1 MAISEELP
9 EGGTAVLDGEAPGN
23 LYVKLPRGRPG
34 RSVPLA
40 LTIPD
45 TLSPRP
51 VRGLSVAWSREAL
64 AAFRKAREEALR
76 HDPTF
81 AKSLPYASLRGLVE
95 VVVGGV
101 LRIDA
106 DMGLDRWR
114 LQYEGDPQPFL
125 YLDRHDAAKTRTR
138 LQPVLHQWVSEYFV
152 HQYATPNCV
161 PEQTS
166 GRVFSLLES
175 EALLAIQPFHSEL
188 PWPWSPETGTTRA
201 RAGDD
206 YRALAD
212 AAARLLAG
220 KELFQGLGPVR
231 QIVKGRHSSSK
242 AQLIT
247 EPVHLDERGEFSLLV
262 HLEVV
267 TLPSLHQPLLTVNVS
282 KRRWLRRL
290 KENTFDRN
298 VIQGFTFSRE
308 HPSRAFTFSV
318 AWRKEKDGSWQW
330 APDNAFDA
338 LRYHLHLPME
348 QMDGC
353 RIARGD
359 ASTDDCRVLLA
370 YRDAVSDGMHGV
382 KAGVPEIDKL
392 EAFEAI
398 AGVLGELGLQ
408 PLTEYRRVR
417 RTHALKDGHARTINA
432 PTLLG
437 AVLESMD
444 GKGGTG
450 FTPEYLA
457 SLDSDEI
464 DRALREQFRR
474 GLADFKHGE
483 RIVRFES
490 GLGQPEADQT
500 DVLETLIAANADGV
514 RRLYPQDQPLLV
526 VLYDPGLQAD
536 LRILQGVVR
545 VLWGG
550 AVEMMA
556 QRLPAGVHGPREA
569 LPGKELRSQADRFG
583 LRREAWRPLAEEI
596 ARQGRRVFCLV
607 LAHEYYPPGE
617 DGGAWKHD
625 DKVNKP
631 ATRAALAAYAGAS
644 VQFLLPAAES
654 KGGGLDL
661 TNFLHRAQ
669 AALRDLISA
678 HSGRVVGLRDA
689 VSACFPES
697 TAPRQVIGITVVR
710 RNAGR
715 WSGYARTFLPVALRL
730 DVESGNCEIR
740 CAYEGT
746 AGLVITPWQSFGDG
760 LATVSRISPVRL
772 AEARPEARTRFMRF
786 CEEVITD
793 AVEARAQPL
802 VVIDSSNCAGLWGWL
817 TDRELRTTRI
827 EVGSRQWMEQEW
839 NGARVV
845 RVRQDLAPG
854 VVEDKSEGYAE
865 SAAGDARPVDSL
877 EADVTLRRP
886 TSVSALYRLESPA
899 PTGCAAYLS
908 VGNKTL
914 HKNARGLSCYRTTR
928 IAAKPSA
935 RVDGRWRTL
944 EQGNA
949 AGRGLLRMG
958 VRQPHVDQ
966 WPTPNPLEIVVALR
980 QDGDDPDRIAELVER
995 LRYGFG
1001 HYAEW
1006 TTLPAPLFFER
1017 VIREYISGFALTD
1030 LEGPED
1036 EPTSE
1041 ETP

>member
-1 MAISEELP
+1 MSISEELP
-9 EGGTAVLDGEAPGN
+9 EGGTTEMDKGVDGR
-23 LYVKLPRGRPG
+23 LYVKLPGARSG

-45 TLSPRP
+45 TLPP
-51 VRGLSVAWSREAL
+51 QEVKGLAVAWTREAL

-95 VVVGGV
+95 VVVPGV

-114 LQYEGDPQPFL
+114 LEYDGDPQPFL
-125 YLDRHDAAKTRTR
+125 YLDRNDAARIQTR
-138 LQPVLHQWVSEYFV
+138 LQPVLHQWLSDYFI
-152 HQYATPNCV
+152 HQYAQPNCV
-161 PEQTS
+161 LEQTS
-166 GRVFSLLES
+166 RRLFSLQES
-175 EALLAIQPFHSEL
+175 GSLLSIQPFHSEL
-188 PWPWSPETGTTRA
+188 PWPWSTETGTTRA
-201 RAGDD
+201 RGGDD

-220 KELFQGLGPVR
+220 KELFRGLGPVR

-242 AQLIT
+242 TQLIT
-247 EPVHLDERGEFSLLV
+247 EPVHLDERGEFSLLI

-267 TLPSLHQPLLTVNVS
+267 TVPSLHQPLLTVSVS

-298 VIQGFTFSRE
+298 IIQGFTFSKN
-308 HPSRAFTFSV
+308 HPTRAFTFSV
-318 AWRKEKDGSWQW
+318 AWRREKDGSWRW

-338 LRYHLHLPME
+338 LRYHLHLPVE

-359 ASTDDCRVLLA
+359 ASTEDCRVLLS
-370 YRDAVSDGMHGV
+370 YRDAVSDGSHGV
-382 KAGVPEIDKL
+382 KAGVPEVDKL

-408 PLTEYRRVR
+408 PLAEYRRVK

-437 AVLESMD
+437 AVLESMG
-444 GKGGTG
+444 GKGSVG

-457 SLDSDEI
+457 GLDPEQI
-464 DRALREQFRR
+464 DRVLREQFRR

-500 DVLETLIAANADGV
+500 GALETLIAANAEGV
-514 RRLYPQDQPLLV
+514 RRLYLQDRPLLV
-526 VLYDPGLQAD
+526 VLYDPGLMAD

-545 VLWGG
+545 VLWGD
-550 AVEMMA
+550 AVEMVA
-556 QRLPAGVHGPREA
+556 QRLPHGVHGPREA
-569 LPGKELRSQADRFG
+569 LPGKDLKSQAERFA

-596 ARQGRRVFCLV
+596 AQRERRAFCLV
-607 LAHEYYPPGE
+607 LAHEYYPPDG

-625 DKVNKP
+625 DRVNKP

-654 KGGGLDL
+654 KGGGVDL
-661 TNFLHRAQ
+661 TNFLHRSQ

-689 VSACFPES
+689 VAACFPGES
-697 TAPRQVIGITVVR
+697 APHQVIGITVVR

-715 WSGYARTFLPVALRL
+715 LSGYGRTFLPVALRL
-730 DVESGNCEIR
+730 DVESGACEMR
-740 CAYEGT
+740 CAYEGAT
-746 AGLVITPWQSFGDG
+746 GLVVTPWQSFGDA

-793 AVEARAQPL
+793 AVEAHAQPL
-802 VVIDSSNCAGLWGWL
+802 VVIDSSNSAGLWGWL
-817 TDRELRTTRI
+817 TDREFRTTRI
-827 EVGSRQWMEQEW
+827 EIGARQWMEQEW
-839 NGARVV
+839 KGARIV

-854 VVEDKSEGYAE
+854 IVEDKSEAYAE
-865 SAAGDARPVDSL
+865 SATDDARPVGML
-877 EADVTLRRP
+877 GADVVLPKP
-886 TSVSALYRLESPA
+886 TSVSALYRLDTPCPE
-899 PTGCAAYLS
+899 GCVAYLS

-914 HKNARGLSCYRTTR
+914 HKNARGLSCYRSTR
-928 IAAKPSA
+928 IAAKPSV
-935 RVDGRWRTL
+935 RVDGRWRSVGR
-944 EQGNA
+944 ENA
-949 AGRGLLRMG
+949 AGSVLLQMG

-980 QDGDDPDRIAELVER
+980 QEGDDPDRIAELVER

-1017 VIREYISGFALTD
+1017 VVREYISGFALMD
-1030 LEGPED
+1030 LEGPE
-1036 EPTSE
+1036 E
-1041 ETP
+1041 EAVAEDPA